1 MENLASTTKRVSI
14 SSKRQITIP
23 LKFYTDLGFGKEAV
37 CVVEN
42 GKLVLSPAENE
53 SGGEFAEQILTDLI
67 EEGYSGK
74 KLLAEFKRRQS
85 KIRPAVEKMLQQA
98 KDAAMD
104 KTEYSSYEDIF
115 GAKDEE

>member
-104 KTEYSSYEDIF
+104 KAEYSSYEDIF